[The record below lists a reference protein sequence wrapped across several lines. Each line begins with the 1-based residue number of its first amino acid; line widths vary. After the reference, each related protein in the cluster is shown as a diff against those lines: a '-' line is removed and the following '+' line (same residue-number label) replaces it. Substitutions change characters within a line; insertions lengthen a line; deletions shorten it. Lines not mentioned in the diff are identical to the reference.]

1 MKKKI
6 NTDALAAELREHSA
20 FFRRP
25 TPQPEQ
31 ENERTGELPNART
44 VEDVPERANARPT
57 ARRKARRYSF
67 EVYED
72 QIERIKRR
80 ALEDQLR
87 GGSLN
92 QSEIVRDA
100 IDRYFK
106 ATDESGE

>member
-6 NTDALAAELREHSA
+6 DTMALANELNQTG

-31 ENERTGELPNART
+31 QNDRTGELPNART
-44 VEDVPERANARPT
+44 VEPSPERSNARTT

-87 GGSLN
+87 GGNLN

-100 IDRYFK
+100 IDRLIED
-106 ATDESGE
+106 ARRGGR